1 MGTTSRFGISYPEL
15 SAGPDGP
22 SQMQTLANT
31 VDTALGSAVDDVAG
45 LTSGISDLLWNGCY
59 QANQRELSSYTASAS
74 SGKYTFDGWY
84 LYSGSGAANTV
95 TVSAETAGAY
105 PDHERYRAD
114 WNRTTAGSADSYYE
128 HRVEDVRRASGATI
142 TVAILADVASSTADL
157 KVEVVQNF
165 GSGGSP
171 STAVVTT
178 STAISVTT
186 SLTAQYVTIAVP
198 SVGGKTL
205 GSNNDHYI
213 AVRLTRQSGYGTG
226 TIRLHRVSAIM
237 GSAHVFADKRP
248 VAQVRAIAQRYYYQL
263 GPYGAAAN
271 FGWARG
277 VSTTGGIGYVVL
289 PVTMRTTPTATFS
302 ANNDFSSNG
311 VNTTA
316 VAQSGESTPSLV
328 TVALTF
334 ASGYA
339 ANAAASFDNAQ
350 DTTNAAIYVS
360 AEL

>member
-1 MGTTSRFGISYPEL
+1 MGTTSRFGIIYPEL
-15 SAGPDGP
+15 SASPDGP

-59 QANQRELSSYTASAS
+59 QANQRELSSYTASAA

-84 LYSGSGAANTV
+84 LYSGTGAANTI

-128 HRVEDVRRASGATI
+128 HRVEDVRRAAGATI

-165 GSGGSP
+165 GTGGSP

-248 VAQVRAIAQRYYYQL
+248 VALVRAIAQRYYYAL
-263 GPYGAAAN
+263 PLTGADGAAYSASS
-271 FGWARG
+271 FSLLVVFPTAMRVAPTLTAPAGTYG
-277 VSTTGGIGYVVL
+277 VNHYAIGNATSTT
-289 PVTMRTTPTATFS
+289 PPTAAS
-302 ANNDFSSNG
+302 VA
-311 VNTTA
+311 TTKCILD
-316 VAQSGESTPSLV
+316 SGGYSGL
-328 TVALTF
+328 TVHHGGSMYTHPGLA
-334 ASGYA
+334 
-339 ANAAASFDNAQ
+339 
-350 DTTNAAIYVS
+350 VS